1 MVNVFSAPKK
11 KEENT
16 ENAKQTGKQETPI
29 ASSEQP
35 AALFQKLKMEEAQ
48 LFEEKQSLNQLKE
61 QLQKKIKDQIESSRN
76 NLQKLKIEISELKIE
91 CAQLNDTLQNEILAE

>member
-16 ENAKQTGKQETPI
+16 ENVKQTGKQDTSS

-35 AALFQKLKMEEAQ
+35 AALYQKLKMEEAQ
-48 LFEEKQSLNQLKE
+48 LFEEKQSLSQLKE
-61 QLQKKIKDQIESSRN
+61 QLQKKIKDQIENSKN
-76 NLQKLKIEISELKIE
+76 NLQKLKLEISELKIE
-91 CAQLNDTLQNEILAE
+91 CAQLNETLQNEILAE